1 MPTIGM
7 AAKLAGCN
15 VETIRYYERIGIL
28 PQPPRKNSGRR
39 SYGDAEIKQLRFI
52 RRCRDLGFS
61 LKEVEALI
69 ALSLQSKQNCG
80 QIKAMAESHRTV
92 VRRKMADLARIEVW
106 LSDVIG
112 QCAAKRQDECPMLQ
126 TLFAQA
132 HA

>member
-7 AAKLAGCN
+7 AAKRAGCN

-28 PQPPRKNSGRR
+28 RQPPRKNNGRR
-39 SYGDAEIKQLRFI
+39 SYGDPEIKQLHFI

-61 LKEVEALI
+61 LREVEALI
-69 ALSLQSKQNCG
+69 ALSAQSKQNCG
-80 QIKAMAESHRTV
+80 QIKAIAEAHQTL
-92 VRRKMADLARIEVW
+92 VRQKMADLARVEVW

-126 TLFAQA
+126 TLFAQG